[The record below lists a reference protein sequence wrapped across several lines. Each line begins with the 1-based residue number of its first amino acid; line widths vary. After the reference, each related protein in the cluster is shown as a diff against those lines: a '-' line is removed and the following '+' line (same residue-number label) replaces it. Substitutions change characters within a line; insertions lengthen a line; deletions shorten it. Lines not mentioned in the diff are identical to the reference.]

1 MLASFAALDQRLR
14 DLALQTA
21 PRIALAA
28 LVVAANE
35 LEDAIQ
41 SELDADGSLSP
52 ELRGA
57 LKRTV
62 GARMLRAAN
71 GRSSYVLAAKVGF
84 GVGRHNRNEGKRSG
98 RNKSGVGISGQNV
111 HWFALG
117 TRERTTGA
125 RSSSVR
131 RGGRTVGTRS
141 KTTGNAVR
149 PCGRILPIRILQRAL
164 QRVGEFEA
172 AMAAAAKAALLD

>member
-1 MLASFAALDQRLR
+1 MLASFAALDAKLR
-14 DLALQTA
+14 DLVTQVA
-21 PRIALAA
+21 PAMALAA
-28 LVVAANE
+28 MAAGLNDI
-35 LEDAIQ
+35 EDAIQ
-41 SELDADGSLSP
+41 SELDADGSLST
-52 ELRGA
+52 ELRDS

-84 GVGRHNRNEGKRSG
+84 GVGRHNRAEGKRSG
-98 RNKSGVGISGQNV
+98 KHKSGVGISGQNV

-131 RGGRTVGTRS
+131 RGGVKVGTRER
-141 KTTGNAVR
+141 TTGNAVR
-149 PCGRILPIRILQRAL
+149 PCGRILPIKILQRAL
-164 QRVGEFEA
+164 QRVGDIEA
-172 AMAAAAKAALLD
+172 RMAAAAKAAL

>member
-1 MLASFAALDQRLR
+1 MLASFNALDQKLR
-14 DLALQTA
+14 DLATQAA
-21 PRIALAA
+21 PAMALAA
-28 LVVAANE
+28 MVLAANE
-35 LEDAIQ
+35 VEDAIQ

-52 ELRGA
+52 ELRDA

-84 GVGRHNRNEGKRSG
+84 GVGRHNRADGKRSG
-98 RNKSGVGISGQNV
+98 KHKSGVGISGQNV

-125 RSSSVR
+125 RSSSVK
-131 RGGRTVGTRS
+131 RGGVKVGTRS
-141 KTTGNAVR
+141 RPTGNAVR
-149 PCGRILPIRILQRAL
+149 PCGRILPIKILQRAL
-164 QRVGEFEA
+164 QQVGDLEA
-172 AMAAAAKAALLD
+172 RMADAAKAAFVG